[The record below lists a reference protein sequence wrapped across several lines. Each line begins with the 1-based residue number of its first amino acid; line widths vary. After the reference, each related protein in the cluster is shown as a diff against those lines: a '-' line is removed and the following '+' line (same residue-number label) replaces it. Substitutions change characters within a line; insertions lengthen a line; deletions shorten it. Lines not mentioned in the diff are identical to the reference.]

1 VVAASADICTREPAA
16 VRAAYGLLAQAESVQ
31 ATAGDG
37 PRKTLS
43 GFDALRGPLEWII
56 DACLEQ
62 ALLPRKL
69 SLDEVL
75 GPAHALLKGEIA

>member
-1 VVAASADICTREPAA
+1 MLFRSTTAA
-16 VRAAYGLLAQAESVQ
+16 
-31 ATAGDG
+31 G

-43 GFDALRGPLEWII
+43 GFDALRGPLEWIT

>member
-1 VVAASADICTREPAA
+1 
-16 VRAAYGLLAQAESVQ
+16 LLAQAESVQ
-31 ATAGDG
+31 ATTAAG